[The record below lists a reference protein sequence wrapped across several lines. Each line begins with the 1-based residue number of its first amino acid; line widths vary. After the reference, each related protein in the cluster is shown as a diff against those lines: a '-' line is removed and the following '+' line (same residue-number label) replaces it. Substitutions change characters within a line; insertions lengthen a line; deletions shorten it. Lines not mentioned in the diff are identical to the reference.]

1 MRQTWRVPLRV
12 FSGEQTLPGGQHTL
26 PQILF
31 SGQPRVQKYPVFIPF
46 VTEAHKLPLG
56 QHLLPQTRSPGQH
69 VPFTHIWPVWQ
80 HTLPHNG
87 VGHGSHFTMDG
98 SV

>member
-1 MRQTWRVPLRV
+1 MRQTWRVPLCV
-12 FSGEQTLPGGQHTL
+12 FTGEQILSGGQHTL

-31 SGQPRVQKYPVFIPF
+31 SGQRRVQKYRVRVPF
-46 VTEAHKLPLG
+46 RTEAHKLPWG
-56 QHLLPQTRSPGQH
+56 QHLSPQILSPEQH

-87 VGHGSHFTMDG
+87 VGHGSHFTMLG
-98 SV
+98 LV